1 MQPIERY
8 GLVAL
13 LFLVVTTVAVVAWDG
28 PGAPDNSSG
37 TQTANA
43 PTTGRSND
51 LGVAPVQQGA
61 GTNVDRK
68 PAPTVDPRAEELARL
83 EAARRESA
91 RRAAE
96 EAAAA
101 PAPIVDNTP
110 QTPNPFSGSAPVDPG
125 TANDQTDLASA
136 PPVNGL
142 VQPPPTLENT
152 PALPPAAGGLP
163 TGPFVLTKTSLGEQ
177 LSQEYGKDF
186 KLYGPNG
193 LVAAFE
199 QANPGLD
206 TTRLAAN
213 AQLVRPPA
221 ERIAAARKSNA
232 VVVANDGTRGA
243 PVNGAPNAAPNG
255 ARAEEP
261 LPPGARELNAV
272 NVTPTVDVA
281 ARTHTVAAGET
292 ASSIAAKYLGDR
304 NAYLAIARANPGV
317 DINRIREG
325 QVLVIP
331 SSADA
336 ARPTAVAANTNT
348 APAGAPATAPANAAN
363 ATKKATGPRIK

>member
-28 PGAPDNSSG
+28 PKGPDNSAG
-37 TQTANA
+37 TEAANA
-43 PTTGRSND
+43 PKTGRSND

-61 GTNVDRK
+61 GTSVDRK
-68 PAPTVDPRAEELARL
+68 PAPTVDARAEELARL
-83 EAARRESA
+83 EAARREAA

-96 EAAAA
+96 EVAAA
-101 PAPIVDNTP
+101 PAPIVEVTP
-110 QTPNPFSGSAPVDPG
+110 TPNPFTGSSPVDAG
-125 TANDQTDLASA
+125 TANDPTDLASA

-142 VQPPPTLENT
+142 VQPPPTVQDT
-152 PALPPAAGGLP
+152 PVQPPAAGGLP

-177 LSQEYGKDF
+177 LAQEYGKDF

-232 VVVANDGTRGA
+232 VVVANDATRGA
-243 PVNGAPNAAPNG
+243 LTNGTVNTP
-255 ARAEEP
+255 RTEDP

-304 NAYLAIARANPGV
+304 NAYMAIARANPGV

-331 SSADA
+331 TSAEA
-336 ARPTAVAANTNT
+336 SRPTTVAANTNT
-348 APAGAPATAPANAAN
+348 PPSAAPANASN

>member
-28 PGAPDNSSG
+28 PGTVDNTADGTPGVAEAAAPK
-37 TQTANA
+37 
-43 PTTGRSND
+43 TGRSGD
-51 LGVAPVQQGA
+51 LGVAPVQQNDR
-61 GTNVDRK
+61 TNVDRK

-83 EAARRESA
+83 EAARRAEA
-91 RRAAE
+91 LRASEVAQL
-96 EAAAA
+96 
-101 PAPIVDNTP
+101 PTPVVQNTP
-110 QTPNPFSGSAPVDPG
+110 QEPNPFSGSLPVDAG
-125 TANDQTDLASA
+125 ASNNDAGLAAA
-136 PPVNGL
+136 PPVSGL
-142 VQPPPTLENT
+142 VEQQPTPTVANAPGT
-152 PALPPAAGGLP
+152 PPAAGGLP
-163 TGPFVLTKTSLGEQ
+163 SGPFVLTKTSLGEQ
-177 LSQEYGKDF
+177 LAQEYGKDF

-232 VVVANDGTRGA
+232 VVVASDGTRSA
-243 PVNGAPNAAPNG
+243 LVNGAPNAA
-255 ARAEEP
+255 RTEEP

-304 NAYLAIARANPGV
+304 NAYMAIARANPGV

-348 APAGAPATAPANAAN
+348 PPANAAN

>member
-13 LFLVVTTVAVVAWDG
+13 LFAVVTIVAVVAWDG
-28 PGAPDNSSG
+28 PKVDNSADG
-37 TQTANA
+37 AARVADARNA
-43 PTTGRSND
+43 PAGGRSGD
-51 LGVAPVQQGA
+51 LGVAPVQQGS
-61 GTNVDRK
+61 GTSVDRK
-68 PAPTVDPRAEELARL
+68 PAPTIDPRAEELARL
-83 EAARRESA
+83 EAARREAA

-110 QTPNPFSGSAPVDPG
+110 QAPNPFTGSAPVDAG
-125 TANDQTDLASA
+125 MANDPSDLASA

-142 VQPPPTLENT
+142 VQPPPAVENT

-163 TGPFVLTKTSLGEQ
+163 TGPLVLREKTLSHQ
-177 LSQEYGKDF
+177 LELEYGRDYKF
-186 KLYGPNG
+186 GGANG
-193 LVAAFE
+193 LIAAFE
-199 QANPGLD
+199 QANPGAEF
-206 TTRLAAN
+206 TRLSIGAE
-213 AQLVRPPA
+213 LVRPPA

-232 VVVANDGTRGA
+232 VVVADQGTRTPTNAGA
-243 PVNGAPNAAPNG
+243 PAAT
-255 ARAEEP
+255 

-304 NAYLAIARANPGV
+304 NAYMAIARANPGV

-331 SSADA
+331 TSADA
-336 ARPTAVAANTNT
+336 ARPTTVATNTNT
-348 APAGAPATAPANAAN
+348 PPAGATANATN